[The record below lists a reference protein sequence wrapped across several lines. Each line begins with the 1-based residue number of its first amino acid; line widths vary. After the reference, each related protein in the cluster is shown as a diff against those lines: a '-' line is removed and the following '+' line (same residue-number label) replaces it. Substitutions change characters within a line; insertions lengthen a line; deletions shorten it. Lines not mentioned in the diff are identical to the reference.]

1 MTTDAKKLSDRK
13 ERTDF
18 ETEMRALA
26 ADDYRTA
33 YHNILRELLE
43 SQQKCKALEST
54 AETMQKERATLRAKV
69 NAADGWLEW
78 GEKQSNWVD
87 IMRAIKEARAA
98 LDSQSTEAAQ
108 K

>member
-33 YHNILRELLE
+33 YIANIILRANILRELLE
-43 SQQKCKALEST
+43 SQQK
-54 AETMQKERATLRAKV
+54 
-69 NAADGWLEW
+69 
-78 GEKQSNWVD
+78 
-87 IMRAIKEARAA
+87 
-98 LDSQSTEAAQ
+98 
-108 K
+108 

>member
-1 MTTDAKKLSDRK
+1 
-13 ERTDF
+13 
-18 ETEMRALA
+18 
-26 ADDYRTA
+26 
-33 YHNILRELLE
+33 
-43 SQQKCKALEST
+43 
-54 AETMQKERATLRAKV
+54 MQKERATLRAKV